1 MKNIHLIGI
10 GGTGLSAIAR
20 VLIEKGYL
28 ISGSDRALS
37 PLAQKLQAEGVKVM
51 IGHKA
56 ENIHGADL
64 IVRSSAVTDDN
75 PEVQAALA
83 AGIPVLK
90 RADFLDQ
97 LMTGQ
102 KCIAIAGTHGKTT
115 TTAMIAWMLSA
126 LGEDPSFIIGG
137 VLKNLNTNARAGKG
151 AYFVIEAD
159 EYDHMFLGLT
169 PEIIVV
175 TNMEHDHPDCFP
187 TPEIYRQAFVDF
199 VQRMPP
205 QGILIACAE
214 NDGSASL
221 AQTARKSGYQVFS
234 YGAGVENSYQ
244 AQNLLVNQK
253 GGFDFDAF
261 SNIPESQSS
270 LMAHLSLQ
278 VPGKHNVFNSLAAL
292 AAAHRLNLP
301 LDKAAQ
307 ALGEF
312 SGAGRRFD
320 IVGEV
325 NQITLIDDYAHHP
338 TEIRAAL
345 AAARSRY
352 PTRRIWAIWQPHTYS
367 RTQSL
372 FSEFITAFSDANRVI
387 VTEIYAAREPVQ
399 NFSAAQLVESM
410 PHPSAKFIA
419 GIPAVSQY
427 LIENLQPDDVV
438 LVLSAG
444 DADQIN
450 LQILNGLKVRQL

>member
-20 VLIEKGYL
+20 VLIEKGYS

-75 PEVQAALA
+75 PEIQAALA

-115 TTAMIAWMLSA
+115 TTPMIAWMLSA
-126 LGEDPSFIIGG
+126 LGADPSFIVGG

-199 VQRMPP
+199 IQRMPA
-205 QGILIACAE
+205 QGTLLACAE

-221 AQTARKSGYQVFS
+221 VQPARQSGYQVFT
-234 YGAGVENSYQ
+234 YGAGADNSYQ
-244 AQNLLVNQK
+244 AQNLSVNQK
-253 GGFDFDAF
+253 GGFDFDAI
-261 SNIPESQSS
+261 SHVPEGRPS
-270 LMAHLSLQ
+270 LMGHLSLQ
-278 VPGKHNVFNSLAAL
+278 VPGKHNVLNSLVAL
-292 AAAHRLNLP
+292 AIAHRLNLP

-338 TEIRAAL
+338 TEIRAVL

-352 PTRRIWAIWQPHTYS
+352 PARRIWAVWQPHTYS

-372 FSEFITAFSDANRVI
+372 FNEFVASFSDANRVI
-387 VTEIYAAREPVQ
+387 VTEIYAAREPAQ

-419 GIPAVSQY
+419 EIPAVSQY
-427 LIENLQPDDVV
+427 LLENLQPNDVV

-450 LQILNGLKVRQL
+450 LQILNGLKARQL